1 MAIKWL
7 SDYNTTGCI
16 IVRFELSQ
24 SSQHPN
30 LDLIR
35 HHQGPQ
41 GLTHWNNSF
50 VSPGTHQ
57 SVYTMAIK
65 WLSDYNTT
73 GCIIVRFELT
83 QSSQEPNSNLE
94 RHH

>member
-16 IVRFELSQ
+16 IVRFELLQ

-50 VSPGTHQ
+50 VSPAT
-57 SVYTMAIK
+57 
-65 WLSDYNTT
+65 
-73 GCIIVRFELT
+73 R
-83 QSSQEPNSNLE
+83 
-94 RHH
+94 